1 MLLLAPDEAL
11 PALLPR
17 LPPALPVVVELVELP
32 LAATPGEPPTVPAPA
47 PLAPPPALPAPLP
60 AAKAIVLASASAAAN
75 PIVVS
80 FIGRFL
86 LPLQT
91 EDKRRQVQTF
101 PVPIITISQRKIVR
115 FTKQTGGEIRQRSN
129 GAIRIPSRHG
139 CAAGRNNSR
148 GLRTLGGTQNRPA
161 C

>member
-86 LPLQT
+86 LPF
-91 EDKRRQVQTF
+91 QTF